1 MSKQKNMRLAIKL
14 AEKGTPSPN
23 PFVGAVIVNEK
34 GEVIGKGFHKRAGM
48 PHAEIEALKSL
59 ANPLDARGA
68 TMYVTLEPCNHFGR
82 TPPCTKA
89 IVEAG
94 IAKVVFAL
102 EDPNPTADGGEEEL
116 RKHDGIVIE
125 KGVLKED
132 AAKLNEVFLKNVKQK
147 APFVVLKAAMT
158 LDGKIATRTGDS
170 KWITGEKSRK
180 LGYKLRSKYDCILV
194 GIGTVLAD
202 DSQLTSRVRGGKNP
216 LRVVLDGELKTP
228 LNAKVL
234 ADKNFVIATT
244 QTAVEKGEN
253 RHKVAELEKKG
264 GKIIA
269 CGAEKNGAN
278 TGDNRIDLQELL
290 KKLFEMGVTSVLVE
304 GGSEV
309 HGSFVDE
316 RLFDKIVL
324 FVAPKI
330 AGGRKGKGVVGGQGA
345 SKIADAI
352 NLSKMTVK
360 KIGGDFVFEGYPD
373 KS

>member
-1 MSKQKNMRLAIKL
+1 MTTDETFMRLALKL

-59 ANPLDARGA
+59 ANSHDARGA
-68 TMYVTLEPCNHFGR
+68 TMYITLEPCNHFGR

-102 EDPNPTADGGEEEL
+102 EDPNQTADGGEEEL
-116 RKHDGIVIE
+116 KSKGIEVE

-132 AAKLNEVFLKNVKQK
+132 AAKLNEAFLKNVKQK

-158 LDGKIATRTGDS
+158 LDGKIATRAGDS

-180 LGYKLRSKYDCILV
+180 LGHKLRSKYDCILV

-202 DSQLTSRVRGGKNP
+202 DPQLTSRVRGGKNP
-216 LRVVLDGELKTP
+216 LRVVLDGELKIP

-278 TGDNRIDLQELL
+278 TGNNRVDLRELL
-290 KKLFEMGVTSVLVE
+290 KKLFEMGVMSVLVE

-309 HGSFVDE
+309 HGSFVDA
-316 RLFDKIVL
+316 RLFDKVIF

-330 AGGRKGKGVVGGQGA
+330 AGGKQAKGVVGGQGVE
-345 SKIADAI
+345 KIADAI
-352 NLSKMTVK
+352 NLKEMTVK
-360 KIGGDFVFEGYPD
+360 KIGEDFVFEAYPAR
-373 KS
+373 